1 MKKISVA
8 IGFVAVIVSAT
19 ACNNISSEKEEVSDT
34 ATVTVNSDFKELETG
49 QPVELLKD
57 EETGYVLNA
66 TTGEPV
72 EFYIN
77 MNTMDTFYGRTGTVV
92 NNAIMQNETG
102 YYVLDED
109 KIRWEDDSMKVVD
122 NE

>member
-1 MKKISVA
+1 MA
-8 IGFVAVIVSAT
+8 MIGIT
-19 ACNNISSEKEEVSDT
+19 ACNSVSSETSEVTDT
-34 ATVTVNSDFKELETG
+34 TSVTVESDFKELETG
-49 QPVELLKD
+49 QPVELMKD

-92 NNAIMQNETG
+92 NNAIFQNETG

-109 KIRWEDDSMKVVD
+109 KIRWEDDSMKVID
-122 NE
+122 IE